1 MSDGDNATPG
11 RRRRSPEDSSDNQ
24 WITRSRQPLPGAA
37 PWERQDAS
45 LPDDLASDEPTGSHA
60 DGVTVADLI
69 AKVAGTGFT
78 PTRHRLEPDDL
89 DDAEA
94 DVEVGPEPEP
104 EPDPFPEP
112 AYVFEAEPEP
122 AYLEE
127 PAAEPVYTRPHVPDP
142 TDVIEAVR
150 IDPEDL
156 DQEGEEPQDFPEA
169 EEYPEHFDDAF
180 EGAFHEPF
188 DDEPLHDDSID
199 EPTDASVE
207 ESREPGEIE
216 TDNTDT
222 DVLPALP
229 AVYEYDA
236 PQERPAWRVRPT
248 PPDEHDPEE
257 TTVLEAVRPPI
268 NHRVMLAGRAAAA
281 MLAVL
286 TLVLTGG
293 AWQWQS
299 SKNNSLNKVAA
310 LDLNSRDILDPNAQ
324 FGDENFL
331 IVGTDSRFGENGGM
345 GAGGTEDAG
354 GARSDTIMLVNIPA
368 NRERVV
374 AVSFPRD
381 LSITPMQC
389 EPWNA
394 ETATYGPLYDEESET
409 YGPDEVYTETK
420 LNSAFAFG
428 GPKCLVKVIQKLSGL
443 SINRFMAVDF
453 AGFSKMVDALG
464 GIEVCSTT
472 PLEDY
477 ELGTVLANA
486 GRQTVDGHTALN
498 YVRARQ
504 VTTEYNGDYGRIKR
518 QQLFLSSL
526 LRTLISRDTFFSL
539 NKLNNVVNMFISD
552 SFVDNIKTKDLV
564 DLGQSVQGVNAG
576 RITFVTVPTVGYAD
590 EYGNEVPRTD
600 DMRALFDA
608 IINDDPL
615 PGEKNPDNTPVPGTP
630 ESATSSVQAAAPSST
645 PQSTA
650 PAPAP
655 ASTDSGEMVNAITTE
670 PQQVTV
676 QVSNSTGQSG
686 LASTAATE
694 LQEHG
699 FNVNTPDDYPSTLSA
714 TTVFFSPGNEEAA
727 ATVASSFAN
736 PTIERVSGMGN
747 VVQVVLGSD
756 FYTVNPPT
764 PSGSEVQVHVLKG
777 TGASPTHLP
786 EDLTV
791 TNAADTT
798 CE

>member
-24 WITRSRQPLPGAA
+24 WITRSREPLPGAA
-37 PWERQDAS
+37 PWERQDAPS
-45 LPDDLASDEPTGSHA
+45 PDDSPLDEPTGSHA

-69 AKVAGTGFT
+69 AKVAGTGYA
-78 PTRHRLEPDDL
+78 PTRHRLEPD
-89 DDAEA
+89 
-94 DVEVGPEPEP
+94 EPEP
-104 EPDPFPEP
+104 EPDLEPAHAWDPEP
-112 AYVFEAEPEP
+112 DLEPEAEPEP
-122 AYLEE
+122 AYA
-127 PAAEPVYTRPHVPDP
+127 PAYVRPQVPDP

-150 IDPEDL
+150 IDAEL
-156 DQEGEEPQDFPEA
+156 DEPRDSPEA
-169 EEYPEHFDDAF
+169 EEYPEPF
-180 EGAFHEPF
+180 EERFEEPF
-188 DDEPLHDDSID
+188 EASADHREI
-199 EPTDASVE
+199 SVE
-207 ESREPGEIE
+207 
-216 TDNTDT
+216 NT
-222 DVLPALP
+222 DVLPAL
-229 AVYEYDA
+229 AVYEYDV
-236 PQERPAWRVRPT
+236 PKPRPPWRVRPT
-248 PPDEHDPEE
+248 PPDEHDPDE
-257 TTVLEAVRPPI
+257 TTVMEAVRPPI
-268 NHRVMLAGRAAAA
+268 NRRVMLAGRAAAA

-310 LDLNSRDILDPNAQ
+310 LDLNSRDIVDPNAQ

-368 NRERVV
+368 DRRRVV

-381 LSITPMQC
+381 LSITPMKC

-394 ETATYGPLYDEESET
+394 ETATYGPLYDEDTET

-486 GRQTVDGHTALN
+486 GRQTIDGHTALN

-552 SFVDNIKTKDLV
+552 SFVDNIRTRDLV

-600 DMRALFDA
+600 DMRSLFDA

-630 ESATSSVQAAAPSST
+630 ESATSSVQAAAPSEASAT
-645 PQSTA
+645 PSSV

-655 ASTDSGEMVNAITTE
+655 ATDSGEMVNAITTE

-699 FNVNTPDDYPSTLSA
+699 FNVNTPDDYPSTLPA

-727 ATVASSFAN
+727 ATVASSFTN
-736 PTIERVSGMGN
+736 PTIERVTGMGS

-756 FYTVNPPT
+756 FYTVNAPT